1 MAQLRPVDLE
11 GSVALVTGG
20 TGAVGAAVADLLGS
34 AGAEVA
40 IAGEPGAELER
51 MEIRLGLA
59 TFECGFSDPT
69 ELAAVFG
76 AVGERFGRLDL
87 LVCAHGSQPPP
98 RPLLEIPFEDY
109 RRTLAVNLDST
120 FLAIQQAGR
129 AMIAGSRGGRIV
141 IVGSTD
147 GAAGG
152 ADYEAS
158 QAALRGLIGGAS
170 ADLAEHDVTVNAIL
184 HGPLRP
190 EADDDEYV
198 DPAERPRDAGGPL
211 GEPADV
217 ARAALWLV
225 DPDNSY
231 VTGSVVT
238 VDGGRSS

>member
-20 TGAVGAAVADLLGS
+20 TGQVGAAVADLLGS

-40 IAGEPGAELER
+40 VADEPGPELQR

-59 TFECGFSDPT
+59 AFECGFSDPT
-69 ELAAVFG
+69 ELVTVFG
-76 AVGERFGRLDL
+76 AVEERFGRLDL
-87 LVCAHGSQPPP
+87 LVCSHGSPPP
-98 RPLLEIPFEDY
+98 SRPLLEIPFEEY

-120 FLAIQQAGR
+120 FLAVQQAGR
-129 AMIAGSRGGRIV
+129 AMIAGGRGGRIV

-152 ADYEAS
+152 ADFEAS
-158 QAALRGLIGGAS
+158 QAALPGLVRGAS
-170 ADLAEHDVTVNAIL
+170 EGLAEHDVTVNAIL

-190 EADDDEYV
+190 EPADDEYV

-211 GEPADV
+211 GEAADV
-217 ARAALWLV
+217 ARAALWLI